1 MMEIIWVILIVIVAA
16 ICAALLGKQTDRQE
30 ENIMEEKAIRFAEE
44 CYIEGIIPIQK
55 VKRLAE
61 FYLVEESERTIEWQ
75 EARKR
80 IEDTLNSYTKKEEK
94 GSKLMIECVMLDT
107 LPEKANL
114 ILNILWDRNHPMS
127 VTELI
132 EALKEE
138 FSLNCE
144 KEEVQ
149 DYLRFLLASDY
160 AEKKRKGLK
169 VLYAALGSE
178 YTL

>member
-1 MMEIIWVILIVIVAA
+1 
-16 ICAALLGKQTDRQE
+16 
-30 ENIMEEKAIRFAEE
+30 
-44 CYIEGIIPIQK
+44 
-55 VKRLAE
+55 
-61 FYLVEESERTIEWQ
+61 
-75 EARKR
+75 
-80 IEDTLNSYTKKEEK
+80 
-94 GSKLMIECVMLDT
+94 MIECVMLDT

-149 DYLRFLLASDY
+149 TTCGSCWLPTMQ
-160 AEKKRKGLK
+160 KRSAKD
-169 VLYAALGSE
+169 
-178 YTL
+178 

>member
-1 MMEIIWVILIVIVAA
+1 
-16 ICAALLGKQTDRQE
+16 
-30 ENIMEEKAIRFAEE
+30 
-44 CYIEGIIPIQK
+44 
-55 VKRLAE
+55 
-61 FYLVEESERTIEWQ
+61 
-75 EARKR
+75 
-80 IEDTLNSYTKKEEK
+80 
-94 GSKLMIECVMLDT
+94 MIECVMLDT

-138 FSLNCE
+138 FSLSCE

-160 AEKKRKGLK
+160 AEKEAQRTEGAVCGTWIGVYLIR
-169 VLYAALGSE
+169 VVGTQLGSDLRTE
-178 YTL
+178 

>member
-1 MMEIIWVILIVIVAA
+1 
-16 ICAALLGKQTDRQE
+16 
-30 ENIMEEKAIRFAEE
+30 
-44 CYIEGIIPIQK
+44 
-55 VKRLAE
+55 
-61 FYLVEESERTIEWQ
+61 
-75 EARKR
+75 
-80 IEDTLNSYTKKEEK
+80 
-94 GSKLMIECVMLDT
+94 MIECVMLDT

-132 EALKEE
+132 EALKALKEE
-138 FSLNCE
+138 FSLSCE

>member
-1 MMEIIWVILIVIVAA
+1 
-16 ICAALLGKQTDRQE
+16 
-30 ENIMEEKAIRFAEE
+30 
-44 CYIEGIIPIQK
+44 
-55 VKRLAE
+55 
-61 FYLVEESERTIEWQ
+61 
-75 EARKR
+75 
-80 IEDTLNSYTKKEEK
+80 
-94 GSKLMIECVMLDT
+94 MIECVMLDT

-149 DYLRFLLASDY
+149 DYLSCWLPTMQ
-160 AEKKRKGLK
+160 KRSAKD
-169 VLYAALGSE
+169 
-178 YTL
+178 

>member
-1 MMEIIWVILIVIVAA
+1 
-16 ICAALLGKQTDRQE
+16 
-30 ENIMEEKAIRFAEE
+30 
-44 CYIEGIIPIQK
+44 
-55 VKRLAE
+55 
-61 FYLVEESERTIEWQ
+61 
-75 EARKR
+75 
-80 IEDTLNSYTKKEEK
+80 
-94 GSKLMIECVMLDT
+94 MIECVMLDT

-149 DYLRFLLASDY
+149 ETTCGSCWLPTMQ
-160 AEKKRKGLK
+160 KRSAKD
-169 VLYAALGSE
+169 
-178 YTL
+178 

>member
-1 MMEIIWVILIVIVAA
+1 
-16 ICAALLGKQTDRQE
+16 
-30 ENIMEEKAIRFAEE
+30 
-44 CYIEGIIPIQK
+44 
-55 VKRLAE
+55 
-61 FYLVEESERTIEWQ
+61 
-75 EARKR
+75 
-80 IEDTLNSYTKKEEK
+80 
-94 GSKLMIECVMLDT
+94 MIECVMLDT

-160 AEKKRKGLK
+160 VEKKRLEADGALAEAEGGKTRTQLDKEKRRERLK
-169 VLYAALGSE
+169 QESARTLKLKLKQAEQAIANAEERIAQLEARMADPETYKSPDAAQKLAQEHRDAQEALDALYSDWEELSE
-178 YTL
+178 AVSELP

>member
-1 MMEIIWVILIVIVAA
+1 
-16 ICAALLGKQTDRQE
+16 
-30 ENIMEEKAIRFAEE
+30 
-44 CYIEGIIPIQK
+44 
-55 VKRLAE
+55 
-61 FYLVEESERTIEWQ
+61 
-75 EARKR
+75 
-80 IEDTLNSYTKKEEK
+80 
-94 GSKLMIECVMLDT
+94 MIECVMLDT

-160 AEKKRKGLK
+160 AEKKRKGLRCCMRHLDRSIPYK
-169 VLYAALGSE
+169 SGRDTVE
-178 YTL
+178 I

>member
-1 MMEIIWVILIVIVAA
+1 
-16 ICAALLGKQTDRQE
+16 
-30 ENIMEEKAIRFAEE
+30 
-44 CYIEGIIPIQK
+44 
-55 VKRLAE
+55 
-61 FYLVEESERTIEWQ
+61 
-75 EARKR
+75 
-80 IEDTLNSYTKKEEK
+80 
-94 GSKLMIECVMLDT
+94 MIECVMLDT

-149 DYLRFLLASDY
+149 DYLRLLWLPTMQ
-160 AEKKRKGLK
+160 KRSCKGLK

>member
-1 MMEIIWVILIVIVAA
+1 
-16 ICAALLGKQTDRQE
+16 
-30 ENIMEEKAIRFAEE
+30 
-44 CYIEGIIPIQK
+44 
-55 VKRLAE
+55 
-61 FYLVEESERTIEWQ
+61 
-75 EARKR
+75 
-80 IEDTLNSYTKKEEK
+80 
-94 GSKLMIECVMLDT
+94 MIECVMLDT

-160 AEKKRKGLK
+160 AEKKRKRTEGAVCGTWIGVYLIR
-169 VLYAALGSE
+169 VVGTQLGSDLRTE
-178 YTL
+178 

>member
-1 MMEIIWVILIVIVAA
+1 
-16 ICAALLGKQTDRQE
+16 
-30 ENIMEEKAIRFAEE
+30 
-44 CYIEGIIPIQK
+44 
-55 VKRLAE
+55 
-61 FYLVEESERTIEWQ
+61 
-75 EARKR
+75 
-80 IEDTLNSYTKKEEK
+80 
-94 GSKLMIECVMLDT
+94 MIECVMLDT

-160 AEKKRKGLK
+160 AETEGAVCGTWIGVYLIRVVGTQ
-169 VLYAALGSE
+169 LGSDLGTE
-178 YTL
+178 

>member
-1 MMEIIWVILIVIVAA
+1 
-16 ICAALLGKQTDRQE
+16 
-30 ENIMEEKAIRFAEE
+30 
-44 CYIEGIIPIQK
+44 
-55 VKRLAE
+55 
-61 FYLVEESERTIEWQ
+61 
-75 EARKR
+75 
-80 IEDTLNSYTKKEEK
+80 
-94 GSKLMIECVMLDT
+94 MIECVMLDT
-107 LPEKANL
+107 LPEKANI

-138 FSLNCE
+138 FSLSCE

>member
-1 MMEIIWVILIVIVAA
+1 
-16 ICAALLGKQTDRQE
+16 
-30 ENIMEEKAIRFAEE
+30 
-44 CYIEGIIPIQK
+44 
-55 VKRLAE
+55 
-61 FYLVEESERTIEWQ
+61 
-75 EARKR
+75 
-80 IEDTLNSYTKKEEK
+80 
-94 GSKLMIECVMLDT
+94 MIECVMLDT

-169 VLYAALGSE
+169 VLDRRHLDRSIPYKSGRN
-178 YTL
+178 TVGI

>member
-1 MMEIIWVILIVIVAA
+1 MHLPT
-16 ICAALLGKQTDRQE
+16 KT
-30 ENIMEEKAIRFAEE
+30 IRSD
-44 CYIEGIIPIQK
+44 
-55 VKRLAE
+55 VN
-61 FYLVEESERTIEWQ
+61 FYLRQIEWSFGKNWDKIYTFKTRQ
-75 EARKR
+75 AVRY
-80 IEDTLNSYTKKEEK
+80 YTKKEEK
-94 GSKLMIECVMLDT
+94 GSKRMIECVMLDT